1 MKFGPI
7 TAGVVFAALFSLN
20 TFADE
25 QLEHVR
31 DALLGFLEGQTELQE
46 LTESPIQGVY
56 EAVIANRIFH
66 VFVKDNHLI
75 VGEAFNLATG
85 ESLSDRRQNM
95 AIASL
100 VERTSIEDM
109 VVFAAQGETKRYLT
123 VFTDIDCGYC
133 RRFHREVP
141 ELNAAGLE
149 VRYMA
154 YPRAGV
160 ASSSYDK
167 IVTVWCDNDPQSAM
181 TASKNGEN
189 LPNATCD
196 NPVADQFLAG
206 EAAGISG
213 TPTLVVDDG
222 SVIGGYVPAE
232 NLLDRIG
239 LNN

>member
-1 MKFGPI
+1 MKLGPI

-20 TFADE
+20 VLADE
-25 QLEHVR
+25 QLEQAR
-31 DALLGFLEGQTELQE
+31 EAILGIIGGQTTLDS

-56 EAVIANRIFH
+56 EAVIANSIYY
-66 VFVKDNHLI
+66 VFVRDNHLI

-85 ESLSDRRQNM
+85 ESLSDQKQNV

-100 VERTSIEDM
+100 VEKTPIEDM
-109 VVFAAQGETKRYLT
+109 VVFAAEGETKRHLT

-133 RRFHREVP
+133 RRLHREVP

-149 VRYMA
+149 IRYMA
-154 YPRAGV
+154 YPRAGI

-167 IVTVWCDNDPQSAM
+167 IVTVWCDEDPQSAM
-181 TASKNGEN
+181 TASKNGEQ
-189 LPNATCD
+189 LPKATCD
-196 NPVADQFLAG
+196 NPVAGQFIAG

-222 SVIGGYVPAE
+222 TVIGGYLPAK

-239 LNN
+239 LSE